1 MVEILKTRQNS
12 YENYSEGQDRL
23 ARGNRRGELVV
34 CDFWTQLVL
43 DGRMFHCQA
52 GTEDAPVNT
61 CTTIDDQLCQA
72 VVDGTDGFTMIP
84 SFADNQLAT
93 SANTAIPPISMLEI
107 DRAKVRYAAGGGGSA
122 FVPENL
128 RTDRPRTSIA
138 TACRVGP
145 DVIIAGKTTVPGSIE
160 LARRCSG
167 ETTASATNEPA
178 DFIFNSV
185 PFFNA
190 RNGPMAVVV
199 GVGSIVLYFG
209 CATADSTGYSTLD
222 WAELPTESVT

>member
-1 MVEILKTRQNS
+1 MEILKVRQNS
-12 YENYSEGQDRL
+12 YEDYPDADDCLG
-23 ARGNRRGELVV
+23 RGNRRGELVV

-43 DGRMFHCQA
+43 DGRMFHLQV

-72 VVDGTDGFTMIP
+72 VVDNVDGWTMIP
-84 SFADNQLAT
+84 SYADNQLAT

-107 DRAKVRYAAGGGGSA
+107 DRAKVRFSSAGSA

-138 TACRVGP
+138 ATCRVGP
-145 DVIIAGKTTVPGSIE
+145 DIIIAGKTTVPGSIE
-160 LARRCSG
+160 LARRCCG
-167 ETTASATNEPA
+167 ETTASSTNEPV
-178 DFIFNSV
+178 DFLFNSV

-190 RNGPMAVVV
+190 RLGPMAVVV

-209 CATADSTGYSTLD
+209 CATADSTGYSSLD
-222 WAELPTESVT
+222 WAEIPTESVT